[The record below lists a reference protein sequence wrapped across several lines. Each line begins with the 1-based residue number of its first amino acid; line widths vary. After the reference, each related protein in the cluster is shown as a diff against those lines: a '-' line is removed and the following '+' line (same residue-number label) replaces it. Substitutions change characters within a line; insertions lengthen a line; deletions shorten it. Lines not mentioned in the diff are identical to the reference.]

1 MTQEQ
6 TYKEYLL
13 IREAFIRFLN
23 EMENSQQAWV
33 IMEDIITLRSSFL
46 IARILDGMH
55 IDFDKALDLLKKHN
69 SFTTEREKRERD
81 ILVAAIDNLVDF
93 AAAEEFAM
101 INELGNIAEENIP
114 EEIYKNIC
122 EKYNLHYAAI
132 ENKDVLYA
140 AGIASWWADQSDES
154 MITYMTQ
161 GDERVREWHLSLEGI
176 TYPKRDFP
184 PALIPPIEFSCRC
197 YLMANSTT
205 SKVMSSIPLIDD
217 MKRTV
222 NPVFSESLATGGR
235 IFSEAHGYF
244 TKTFRE
250 EQRLQ
255 TIISRIKLKL
265 WKR

>member
-1 MTQEQ
+1 MTQDQ

-13 IREAFIRFLN
+13 IRESFIRFLN
-23 EMENSQQAWV
+23 EIESSQQAWE
-33 IMEDIITLRSSFL
+33 IIEDIITLRSSFL
-46 IARILDGMH
+46 IGRILEGMYM
-55 IDFDKALDLLKKHN
+55 DFDKALDLLKKHN

-101 INELGNIAEENIP
+101 INELGNMAKEDLP
-114 EEIYKNIC
+114 EEIYENIC

-140 AGIASWWADQSDES
+140 AGVALWWADQSDDS

-184 PALIPPIEFSCRC
+184 SALIPPIEFSCRC
-197 YLMANSTT
+197 YLMADSTT
-205 SKVMSSIPLIDD
+205 SRVMSSIPLTED
-217 MKRTV
+217 MSWAV
-222 NPVFSESLATGGR
+222 NPVFSESLATGGK

-250 EQRLQ
+250 DQHLQ

-265 WKR
+265 WKQ

>member
-1 MTQEQ
+1 M
-6 TYKEYLL
+6 L

-23 EMENSQQAWV
+23 EIENSQQAWK
-33 IMEDIITLRSSFL
+33 IMGDIITLRASFL
-46 IARILDGMH
+46 IDKILDGMH
-55 IDFDKALDLLKKHN
+55 IDFDKALDLLREHN

-101 INELGNIAEENIP
+101 INELGERTHENLS
-114 EEIYKNIC
+114 EKLYVNIC
-122 EKYNLHYAAI
+122 EKYNLHYATI

-140 AGIASWWADQSDES
+140 AGIASWWINQSDES

-197 YLMANSTT
+197 YLITDSIV
-205 SKVMSSIPLIDD
+205 SRVISSIPLTEDI
-217 MKRTV
+217 KQTV
-222 NPVFSESLATGGR
+222 NPIFSESLATGGR

-244 TKTFRE
+244 TKSFRE
-250 EQRLQ
+250 EMHLQ
-255 TIISRIKLKL
+255 TIISQIKLKL
-265 WKR
+265 WKQ